1 MREEMTGSVNETPKN
16 KYRMSS
22 VNETTEKE
30 TSVNETSADVEKE
43 CIPESSYTVE
53 HPSYDQPSYNQPSYN
68 QAPVVDDTV
77 VVKNKGFQFSPIVI
91 LVAVAVLVMGVLLV
105 KDIFHKEPGTLDGQY
120 EFAYAEADGREVS
133 PEEARAWGVDAV
145 GMTMDINGD
154 SAVVTLHGVERECDL
169 EVVGD
174 EITLTRGDKVITGK
188 VDLYEET
195 ITMEMN
201 SGDVIFEKI

>member
-22 VNETTEKE
+22 VNET
-30 TSVNETSADVEKE
+30 SANVEKE

-68 QAPVVDDTV
+68 QPSYNQPTYNQTPVVDDTV